1 MDSRRLFDDFSKA
14 LGQLQEALTNKSDN
28 NVYKAGCIQYFEFTF
43 ELAWKTVK
51 NLAEGEGLLDCNS
64 PKAALKAAFARGWIK
79 CEEPWLDMLAA
90 RNKMVHTYHAE
101 DAVAVFD
108 KLPGY
113 CSSLKELE
121 EVLKKAI

>member
-1 MDSRRLFDDFSKA
+1 MDNEILLDDFLKA
-14 LGQLQEALTNKSDN
+14 LGQLQDALIGKIDN

-51 NLAEGEGLLDCNS
+51 RLAEGEGLSDCNS
-64 PKAALKAAFARGWIK
+64 PKAALKTAFSRGWIK
-79 CEEPWLDMLAA
+79 EEEPWLDMLSA
-90 RNKMVHTYHAE
+90 RNKMAHTYHAE
-101 DAVAVFD
+101 DAVAIFD

-113 CSSLKELE
+113 ALSLKELS